1 MKQPKKLTRDQKKL
15 LVDLGLF
22 PKEWMNLF
30 EDDLYLHIVKKDS
43 SDRKIID
50 EFEVSL
56 SFDARSLRNTF
67 VWNFLFGSNNWRKY
81 HGLPM
86 RRRKWLRQ

>member
-1 MKQPKKLTRDQKKL
+1 MGEKYKNCGYALIA
-15 LVDLGLF
+15 
-22 PKEWMNLF
+22 
-30 EDDLYLHIVKKDS
+30 DDLIPDISGRLVVGDDI
-43 SDRKIID
+43 KIINGEKD
-50 EFEVSL
+50 NEFEVSL

>member
-1 MKQPKKLTRDQKKL
+1 MKQPKKLTLSQKKL
-15 LVDLGLF
+15 LVNLGLS

-50 EFEVSL
+50 K
-56 SFDARSLRNTF
+56 T
-67 VWNFLFGSNNWRKY
+67 
-81 HGLPM
+81 
-86 RRRKWLRQ
+86 RRTITGEAD

>member
-50 EFEVSL
+50 NEERGIVGEA
-56 SFDARSLRNTF
+56 D
-67 VWNFLFGSNNWRKY
+67 
-81 HGLPM
+81 
-86 RRRKWLRQ
+86 

>member
-1 MKQPKKLTRDQKKL
+1 MKQPKKLTLSQKKL
-15 LVDLGLF
+15 LVDLGLS

-50 EFEVSL
+50 K
-56 SFDARSLRNTF
+56 T
-67 VWNFLFGSNNWRKY
+67 
-81 HGLPM
+81 
-86 RRRKWLRQ
+86 RRTITGETD

>member
-43 SDRKIID
+43 TDRKIID
-50 EFEVSL
+50 KEERVIVGEA
-56 SFDARSLRNTF
+56 D
-67 VWNFLFGSNNWRKY
+67 
-81 HGLPM
+81 
-86 RRRKWLRQ
+86 

>member
-1 MKQPKKLTRDQKKL
+1 MTINNIIGGAMKQPKKLTLSQKKL
-15 LVDLGLF
+15 LVDLGLS

-50 EFEVSL
+50 KEERVIVGET
-56 SFDARSLRNTF
+56 D
-67 VWNFLFGSNNWRKY
+67 
-81 HGLPM
+81 
-86 RRRKWLRQ
+86 

>member
-1 MKQPKKLTRDQKKL
+1 MKQPKKLTLSQKKL
-15 LVDLGLF
+15 LVDLGLS

-50 EFEVSL
+50 IL
-56 SFDARSLRNTF
+56 QRTLMRNEKQLMMSTQT
-67 VWNFLFGSNNWRKY
+67 K
-81 HGLPM
+81 
-86 RRRKWLRQ
+86 

>member
-1 MKQPKKLTRDQKKL
+1 MKQPKKLTLNQKKL
-15 LVDLGLF
+15 LADLGLS

-50 EFEVSL
+50 K
-56 SFDARSLRNTF
+56 T
-67 VWNFLFGSNNWRKY
+67 
-81 HGLPM
+81 
-86 RRRKWLRQ
+86 RRTITGEAD

>member
-15 LVDLGLF
+15 LVDLGLN

-30 EDDLYLHIVKKDS
+30 EDDLYLHIINKNG

-50 EFEVSL
+50 KEERVIVGEA
-56 SFDARSLRNTF
+56 D
-67 VWNFLFGSNNWRKY
+67 
-81 HGLPM
+81 
-86 RRRKWLRQ
+86 

>member
-15 LVDLGLF
+15 LVNLRLS

-43 SDRKIID
+43 SDRKIISKTD
-50 EFEVSL
+50 MVVVQS
-56 SFDARSLRNTF
+56 A
-67 VWNFLFGSNNWRKY
+67 
-81 HGLPM
+81 
-86 RRRKWLRQ
+86 

>member
-1 MKQPKKLTRDQKKL
+1 MKQPKKLTLSQKKL
-15 LVDLGLF
+15 LVDLGLS

-50 EFEVSL
+50 KEERGIVGEA
-56 SFDARSLRNTF
+56 D
-67 VWNFLFGSNNWRKY
+67 
-81 HGLPM
+81 
-86 RRRKWLRQ
+86 